1 MPPKNCLS
9 GGFFPFVYACTMC
22 KFDLLSG
29 DGHSKDLRREN
40 EIIAVNHRSLL
51 NVQKVQ
57 SMKSAWGEQFFW
69 WEKIS

>member
-9 GGFFPFVYACTMC
+9 GSFFPFVVYACIMC

-29 DGHSKDLRREN
+29 GHSKVLRREN